1 MKNLAKSIFIFLLM
15 AMSSSVWASSFNV
28 ADITIENPWSRATV
42 KGIPNGVAYFAL
54 HNNGSEDDKLLSVS
68 AQVSDRAELHTHE
81 KDGDVMRMR
90 QVEYIKVPA
99 GEMVELK
106 PSGLHVMLLELIEP
120 LKEGDSFP
128 LTLVFERSGEVKI
141 DVVVH
146 SMGKS
151 RSDNDHK
158 MHDHH

>member
-1 MKNLAKSIFIFLLM
+1 MKFRLGPHLIFLAVSSRLRKYYLKNLILLEINMKNLAKSIFIFLLM

-28 ADITIENPWSRATV
+28 ADITIENSWSRATV
-42 KGIPNGVAYFAL
+42 KGIPNGVSYFAL

-106 PSGLHVMLLELIEP
+106 PSGL
-120 LKEGDSFP
+120 
-128 LTLVFERSGEVKI
+128 
-141 DVVVH
+141 
-146 SMGKS
+146 
-151 RSDNDHK
+151 
-158 MHDHH
+158 